1 MLFGKLTAHWYMLLG
16 LTVKTTNYD
25 QYVASFTFFTVHCR
39 NTALSKGLINLLAVN
54 VLGEEQNK
62 SPYTAEYEM
71 SKPQICIS
79 FPDWMEYKQMLHVEG
94 L

>member
-1 MLFGKLTAHWYMLLG
+1 MKI
-16 LTVKTTNYD
+16 TNYD
-25 QYVASFTFFTVHCR
+25 QLNMGFQLLMNKSEYVTSFTFFTAHCI

-62 SPYTAEYEM
+62 SPYTAEYEK

-79 FPDWMEYKQMLHVEG
+79 SPDWMEYKQMLHVEG